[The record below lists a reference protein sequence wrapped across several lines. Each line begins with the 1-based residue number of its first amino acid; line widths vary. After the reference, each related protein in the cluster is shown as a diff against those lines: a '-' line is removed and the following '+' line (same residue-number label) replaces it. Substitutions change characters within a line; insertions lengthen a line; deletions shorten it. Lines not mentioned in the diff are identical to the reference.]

1 MERTSDFEQ
10 PLFLYKTGGQRP
22 RQEHQYAAGAGGSGD
37 NF

>member
-1 MERTSDFEQ
+1 MERTSDFGKLQ
-10 PLFLYKTGGQRP
+10 FLYKTRGQRP